1 MRIAIVTGASSG
13 LGKEFAV
20 QLAKQENLDEIWA
33 VARREERLRALG
45 ESLSVPV
52 KALPLDLKLWESI
65 ETLSSLL
72 EEEKPEVAWLV
83 NASGFGKFG
92 TYRDVTIAEIHD
104 MIDVDVKAAVDVT
117 FAVLPHMKAGG
128 RILNICSVAAF
139 QPLPGFGVY
148 AACKSFL
155 LSYTRSLNA
164 ELRERSIVA
173 TAVCPNWIRTEF
185 INVAKETEAPGA
197 VVNFPFMAEAPNVA
211 RKALRDSRRGK
222 DISIYGAA
230 SKAQHVLCR
239 LLPHR
244 FVMAVWNRI
253 RH

>member
-13 LGKEFAV
+13 LGKVFAS
-20 QLAKQENLDEIWA
+20 QLAQQEKLDEIWA
-33 VARREERLRALG
+33 IARREDRLRALG

-52 KALPLDLKLWESI
+52 RALPLDLRLRESM

-72 EEEKPEVAWLV
+72 ETEKPEVSWLI

-92 TYRDVTIAEIHD
+92 TYRDVTIEETHD
-104 MIDVDVKAAVDVT
+104 MIDVDVKAAVDVGLT
-117 FAVLPHMKAGG
+117 VLPYMKAGG

-155 LSYTRSLNA
+155 LSYTRSLHA
-164 ELRERSIVA
+164 ELRERSITA

-185 INVAKETEAPGA
+185 IKVAKETEAPGA
-197 VVNFPFMAEAPNVA
+197 VEHFYFMAEAPDVVQ
-211 RKALRDSRRGK
+211 KALRDSRRGK
-222 DISIYGAA
+222 DISVYGVA

-244 FVMAVWNRI
+244 LVMALWNRI